1 MQERIGKT
9 EKKKR
14 NTQENLDNVTQGR
27 KTLKTLLKNNNDAG
41 TMVNK
46 IENVSTLLIP
56 YLYLFIVRQRN

>member
-56 YLYLFIVRQRN
+56 YPIVVRQRN